1 MLQIED
7 LTFLRNDVMLF
18 RNLSCSLGA
27 GNVLQILG
35 KNGSG
40 KSTLLRILAG
50 YMQTECGNISW
61 HGKSIREHRDVYQQ
75 QLHYVG
81 HQNGVKQNLTA
92 AENLQLSA
100 ALRDTACTS
109 GHVKNI
115 LEQVGL
121 SHAANTEAS
130 RLSAGQ
136 GRRLALARL
145 LLNPAPLWILDEP
158 TTALD
163 SAGQLLL
170 QTLLKQHLATQ
181 GLVIVATHQTLAL
194 TTPVQTIQLG
204 EPACLV
210 LS

>member
-7 LTFLRNDVMLF
+7 LAFIRNDVMLF
-18 RNLSCSLGA
+18 SNLSCQLDA

-35 KNGSG
+35 ENGSG

-50 YMQTECGNISW
+50 YMHAETGNISW
-61 HGKSIREHRDVYQQ
+61 HAKSITAHRDVYQQ

-92 AENLQLSA
+92 AENLQLYR
-100 ALRDTACTS
+100 ALRGTTCTS
-109 GHVKNI
+109 GHIKNI

-121 SHAANTEAS
+121 GHAANTEAS

-136 GRRLALARL
+136 GRRLALGRL
-145 LLNPAPLWILDEP
+145 LLDPAPLWILDEP

-163 SAGQLLL
+163 SAGQILLH
-170 QTLLKQHLATQ
+170 TLLNQHLAAQ
-181 GLVIVATHQTLAL
+181 GSVIVATHQSLSL
-194 TTPVQTIQLG
+194 TKPAQTIQLG
-204 EPACLV
+204 EQNA
-210 LS
+210 